1 MLGTYLT
8 QEWNYICLHFISSQ
22 SNMSVFVL
30 ETKMD
35 KTKGQGEME
44 HMPKEM
50 LKSKL
55 QFPLFQV
62 SIALIAAWL

>member
-1 MLGTYLT
+1 M
-8 QEWNYICLHFISSQ
+8 E
-22 SNMSVFVL
+22 
-30 ETKMD
+30 

-62 SIALIAAWL
+62 SSALIATWL